1 MQPLVQWKRNAY
13 YTTCVC
19 ICSLRYPAC
28 NALAP
33 YCYLYPAGSR
43 IFYTL
48 SNKLHDF
55 LNKSLNIK
63 CVFRVSLQRLSEI
76 FLMLRK
82 SEREMIENVYWS
94 SCEVHVIL
102 VQF

>member
-1 MQPLVQWKRNAY
+1 MHITQLVCAFVALGTQHAMRLRHI
-13 YTTCVC
+13 VIC
-19 ICSLRYPAC
+19 ILPA
-28 NALAP
+28 LE
-33 YCYLYPAGSR
+33 Y
-43 IFYTL
+43 FYTL
-48 SNKLHDF
+48 SNKRHDF